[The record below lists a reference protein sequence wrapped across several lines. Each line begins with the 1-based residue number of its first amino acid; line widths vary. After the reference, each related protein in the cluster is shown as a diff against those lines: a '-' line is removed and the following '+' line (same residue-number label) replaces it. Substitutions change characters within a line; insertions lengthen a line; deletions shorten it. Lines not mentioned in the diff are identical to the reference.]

1 MSKCLGD
8 IAHEILGKY
17 GVSDEEGNV
26 KAFPTQTMNE
36 NQNHSYNPPMPSTP
50 SMPSMPSMPSVPV
63 GNTIGGTPVHEAI
76 APMDDAVRDMFI
88 KTSLLAEG
96 KVSDLTI
103 KAEEGDKEAQKKLDN
118 INNLGYDHEAPVK
131 KKKRTKK
138 LTKEEVQVLRAAHHI
153 LQEMTGAGGIGVN
166 LGGPGYAP
174 ASNYG
179 YPGLKTPVKKKKK
192 KKKKLNMEG
201 HVVQG
206 DPMFSKAWSAGI
218 ISKIPDKN
226 TVYFTG
232 KPQKIRR
239 KK

>member
-26 KAFPTQTMNE
+26 KAFPSQTMNE
-36 NQNHSYNPPMPSTP
+36 NQNHSYDTP
-50 SMPSMPSMPSVPV
+50 MPSMPSAPV
-63 GNTIGGTPVHEAI
+63 SNAIGGTPVHEAV
-76 APMDDAVRDMFI
+76 APMDDAIRNMFI

-96 KVSDLTI
+96 KVNDLTI

-131 KKKRTKK
+131 KKKPTKK

-153 LQEMTGAGGIGVN
+153 LQEMTGAGSIGVN
-166 LGGPGYAP
+166 LGGPGHAP
-174 ASNYG
+174 AINYG
-179 YPGLKTPVKKKKK
+179 YPGLKTPGKKKKK
-192 KKKKLNMEG
+192 KKKKVLNTEG

-206 DPMFSKAWSAGI
+206 DPMFPKAWNTGI
-218 ISKIPDKN
+218 ISKIPDKK
-226 TVYFTG
+226 TMYFTG